1 MPERE
6 RLAFGLR
13 QIPDDVVACW
23 GARLIWPADLL
34 RDRQDMVG
42 DEIERERLS
51 KWLNGGALGEALAEA
66 RRLADR
72 HELAPSDD
80 RQVTLVFDD
89 HGTIVANPQGSHG
102 YLYVAA
108 WLK

>member
-13 QIPDDVVACW
+13 QIPDDVVTCW
-23 GARLIWPADLL
+23 GARLIWPDDLL

-42 DEIERERLS
+42 DEIERGRLS
-51 KWLNGGALGEALAEA
+51 EWLNGGALGAALTRA
-66 RRLADR
+66 REMADR
-72 HELAPSDD
+72 HEWAGSED
-80 RQVTLVFDD
+80 RTVTLFEDD
-89 HGTIVANPQGSHG
+89 EGVIRANPQASHG
-102 YLYVAA
+102 YLYVAG